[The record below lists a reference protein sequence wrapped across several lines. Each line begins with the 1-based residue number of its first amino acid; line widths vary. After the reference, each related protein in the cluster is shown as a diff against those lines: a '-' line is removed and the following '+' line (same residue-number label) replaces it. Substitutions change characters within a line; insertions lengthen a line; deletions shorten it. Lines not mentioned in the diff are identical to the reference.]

1 MSKIIL
7 SRGDFKAFW
16 EATVRYYELD
26 PQGVMHNANHVAFFD
41 QAITAYFKHVNY
53 DYLNDIGETK
63 KDFHTV
69 QAKVQYNKPLYFD
82 QEVEIGTKIKEIGNT
97 SMTWIM
103 GMFLIETGELVSSC
117 EAVHV
122 YKYQTTIKPTPISQ
136 DIKEKLKIKSKI

>member
-1 MSKIIL
+1 MSKITL
-7 SRGDFKAFW
+7 SKDEFEVFW

-53 DYLNDIGETK
+53 DYLSDIEETK

-69 QAKVQYNKPLYFD
+69 QVLVQYNKPLYFD
-82 QEVEIGTKIKEIGNT
+82 QNIEIGVKVKEIGN
-97 SMTWIM
+97 SSITWIM
-103 GMFLIETGELVSSC
+103 GMFLKETGELVSSC

-122 YKYQTTIKPTPISQ
+122 YTDQTTMKATPITEKL
-136 DIKEKLKIKSKI
+136 KEKLNFK

>member
-1 MSKIIL
+1 MSKIEI
-7 SRGDFKAFW
+7 SREDFQAFW

-26 PQGVMHNANHVAFFD
+26 PHGVMHNANHVAFFD

-53 DYLNDIGETK
+53 DYFKDIEETK

-69 QAKVQYNKPLYFD
+69 QVLVQYYKPLHFED
-82 QEVEIGTKIKEIGNT
+82 TVEIGTKIKNIGNT

-103 GMFLIETGELVSSC
+103 GMFDKKSGDLVSSC

-122 YKYQTTIKPTPISQ
+122 YTDQTTMKPTLIT
-136 DIKEKLKIKSKI
+136 DELKKKLNF

>member
-7 SRGDFKAFW
+7 SKDGFQVFW

-41 QAITAYFKHVNY
+41 QAITAYFKHIDY
-53 DYLNDIGETK
+53 DYLSDTEETK

-69 QAKVQYNKPLYFD
+69 QVLVQYNKPLYFD
-82 QEVEIGTKIKEIGNT
+82 QDIEIGVKVKEIGNS

-103 GMFLIETGELVSSC
+103 GMFLKKTGDLVSSC

-122 YKYQTTIKPTPISQ
+122 YTDQTTMQPTPIT
-136 DIKEKLKIKSKI
+136 DELKAKLKFN

>member
-1 MSKIIL
+1 MSKITL
-7 SRGDFKAFW
+7 SKDEFEVFW

-53 DYLNDIGETK
+53 DYLSDIEETK

-69 QAKVQYNKPLYFD
+69 QVLVQYNKPLYFD
-82 QEVEIGTKIKEIGNT
+82 QDVEIGVKVKEIGNS
-97 SMTWIM
+97 SMTWIR
-103 GMFLIETGELVSSC
+103 GMFLKKTGDLVSSC

-122 YKYQTTIKPTPISQ
+122 YTDQITMQPTPIT
-136 DIKEKLKIKSKI
+136 DELKAKLKFN

>member
-1 MSKIIL
+1 MSKIKL
-7 SRGDFKAFW
+7 SKDQFDVFW

-41 QAITAYFKHVNY
+41 QAITAYFKYVNY
-53 DYLNDIGETK
+53 DYLIDIEETN

-69 QAKVQYNKPLYFD
+69 QVLVQYNKPLYFD
-82 QEVEIGTKIKEIGNT
+82 QNIEIGVKVKEVGNS

-103 GMFLIETGELVSSC
+103 GMFLKETGDLVSSC

-122 YKYQTTIKPTPISQ
+122 YTNQTTMKPTPITNEL
-136 DIKEKLKIKSKI
+136 KAKLKFN

>member
-1 MSKIIL
+1 MSKIEI
-7 SRGDFKAFW
+7 SREDFQAFW
-16 EATVRYYELD
+16 EATVTYYELD

-53 DYLNDIGETK
+53 DYFKDIDETK

-69 QAKVQYNKPLYFD
+69 QVLVQYHKPLHFED
-82 QEVEIGTKIKEIGNT
+82 TVEIGTKIKNIGNT

-103 GMFLIETGELVSSC
+103 GMFNKNSGDLVSSC

-122 YKYQTTIKPTPISQ
+122 YTDQTTMKPTPIT
-136 DIKEKLKIKSKI
+136 DELKKKLNF

>member
-1 MSKIIL
+1 MSKIKL
-7 SRGDFKAFW
+7 SKDQFEVFW

-53 DYLNDIGETK
+53 DYLSDIEETN

-69 QAKVQYNKPLYFD
+69 QVLVQYNKPLYFD
-82 QEVEIGTKIKEIGNT
+82 QDIEIGVKVKEIGNS

-103 GMFLIETGELVSSC
+103 GMFLKEAGDLVSSC

-122 YKYQTTIKPTPISQ
+122 YTDQTTMKPIPITEEL
-136 DIKEKLKIKSKI
+136 KAKLKFN

>member
-1 MSKIIL
+1 MAKISL
-7 SRGDFKAFW
+7 VKQDFKAFR

-53 DYLNDIGETK
+53 DYLKDIEDTN

-69 QAKVQYNKPLYFD
+69 QVLVQYNKPLYFD
-82 QEVEIGTKIKEIGNT
+82 QVVEVGTKIKEIGNS

-103 GMFLIETGELVSSC
+103 GMFLKETGELVSSC
-117 EAVHV
+117 EAIHV
-122 YKYQTTIKPTPISQ
+122 YTDQKTMKPTPITE
-136 DIKEKLKIKSKI
+136 DLKKKLKL

>member
-1 MSKIIL
+1 MAKIQL
-7 SRGDFKAFW
+7 SRDDFPTFW

-41 QAITAYFKHVNY
+41 QAITAYFNFIEY
-53 DYLNDIGETK
+53 DYLSDIEETN

-69 QAKVQYNKPLYFD
+69 QVLVQYNKPLYMD
-82 QEVEIGTKIKEIGNT
+82 QTVEIGVKIKEIGNT

-103 GMFLIETGELVSSC
+103 GMFLKDTNELVSSC

-122 YKYQTTIKPTPISQ
+122 YTDQSTKKPTPIT
-136 DIKEKLKIKSKI
+136 DELKTKFRINQ

>member
-1 MSKIIL
+1 MSKIKL
-7 SRGDFKAFW
+7 SKDQFEVFW

-53 DYLNDIGETK
+53 DYLSDIEETN

-69 QAKVQYNKPLYFD
+69 QVLVQYNKPLYFD
-82 QEVEIGTKIKEIGNT
+82 QDIEIGVKVKEIGNS

-103 GMFLIETGELVSSC
+103 GMFLKEAGDLVSSC

-122 YKYQTTIKPTPISQ
+122 YTDQTTMKPTLIT
-136 DIKEKLKIKSKI
+136 DELKAKLKFN

>member
-1 MSKIIL
+1 MSKIKL
-7 SRGDFKAFW
+7 SKEQFEVFW

-53 DYLNDIGETK
+53 DYLRDIKETK

-69 QAKVQYNKPLYFD
+69 QVLVQYNKPLYFD
-82 QEVEIGTKIKEIGNT
+82 QDIEIGVKVKEIGNS

-103 GMFLIETGELVSSC
+103 GMFLKETGELVSSC

-122 YKYQTTIKPTPISQ
+122 YTDQITMKPTLIT
-136 DIKEKLKIKSKI
+136 DELKKKLNF

>member
-1 MSKIIL
+1 MSKITL
-7 SRGDFKAFW
+7 SKNEFIAFW

-26 PQGVMHNANHVAFFD
+26 PQGVMHNANHVALFD

-53 DYLNDIGETK
+53 DYLRDIEETK

-69 QAKVQYNKPLYFD
+69 QVTVQYNKPLYFD
-82 QEVEIGTKIKEIGNT
+82 QDIEIGVKVKEIGNS

-103 GMFLIETGELVSSC
+103 GMFLKETGDLVSSC

-122 YKYQTTIKPTPISQ
+122 YTDQATLKPTQITE
-136 DIKEKLKIKSKI
+136 DLKEKLNLIN